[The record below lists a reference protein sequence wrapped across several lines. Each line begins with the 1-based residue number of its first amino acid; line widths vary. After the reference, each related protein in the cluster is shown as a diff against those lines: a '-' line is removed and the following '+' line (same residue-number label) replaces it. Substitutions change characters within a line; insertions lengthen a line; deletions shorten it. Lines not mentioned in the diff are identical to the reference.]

1 MKENEIEEGKVK
13 KGGVNSKPT
22 APPPEPPKGQGGSGA
37 LLLCCNKCG
46 EPIPATLSICNECAS
61 KCHLQAPHVSAPLGI
76 DWPPNDLIT
85 ESDTSVSEEIQ
96 KTLDAEN
103 ANLIPDDERIILD
116 DFSHWPKNEGW
127 PRNEEILRELLWMEH
142 QCEGKYGDDGEMQ
155 CGKCLIDFRR
165 DSAKDI
171 ASKTKKKK

>member
-13 KGGVNSKPT
+13 KGRVNSKPT
-22 APPPEPPKGQGGSGA
+22 SSPPEPPKGQGGKSFS
-37 LLLCCNKCG
+37 
-46 EPIPATLSICNECAS
+46 IPPKWPDNE
-61 KCHLQAPHVSAPLGI
+61 
-76 DWPPNDLIT
+76 LIS
-85 ESDTSVSEEIQ
+85 EFDTSIPDDIQ
-96 KTLDAEN
+96 IHLDVEN
-103 ANLIPDDERIILD
+103 SNLIPDDERIILD
-116 DFSHWPKNEGW
+116 DFSHWPKNDGW

-171 ASKTKKKK
+171 AIKTQKRNDERMRNWHKNNG